1 MPNIPLVNLK
11 AQYEAI
17 REEVAE
23 SINQVLE
30 SQQFILGPQ
39 VEELENKIAN
49 YSHCRYGIGMSSG
62 TDALLCALMAIG
74 IQPGDEVI
82 TTPYTFF
89 ATAGAIARLGARP
102 VFADVLEDTL
112 NIDPQQIEP
121 LITRKTKAI
130 IPVHFAGQ
138 AADLEAILRIAQSR
152 HLYVIEDA
160 CQAIGADYK
169 GRRVGSWGDIGCFSF
184 FPTKNLGGY
193 GDGGIA
199 TTNNPHLAERLRLL
213 RNHGHQP
220 KYYHQIVGGNFRLD
234 TLQAAILLVK
244 FKHLEN
250 WIEARNAHARTYRH
264 LFHESGLA
272 VNGERPSKVKLPIE
286 HQLGRHVY
294 HLYIIQTDQRDEL
307 KAFLHQNGIGA
318 EIYYPVPLHLQECF
332 KHLGYKVGDLP
343 VSERASRRA
352 LALPIYPELNHPMLS
367 EIVEA
372 IRDFYK
378 SAS

>member
-17 REEVAE
+17 RDEIAE

-39 VEELENKIAN
+39 VEDLENKIAH
-49 YSHCRYGIGMSSG
+49 YSHCQYGVGMSSG
-62 TDALLCALMAIG
+62 TDALLCALMALD

-82 TTPYTFF
+82 TSAYSFF
-89 ATAGAIARLGARP
+89 STAGAIARLGARP
-102 VFADVLEDTL
+102 VFADILEDTL

-121 LITRKTKAI
+121 LISEKTKAI

-138 AADLEAILRIAQSR
+138 AADLEAILRIAQNY
-152 HLYVIEDA
+152 HLYVVEDA

-169 GRRVGSWGDIGCFSF
+169 GKRVGSWGDIGCFSF

-193 GDGGIA
+193 GDGGMA
-199 TTNNPHLAERLRLL
+199 TTNNPKLAERLRLL

-220 KYYHQIVGGNFRLD
+220 KYYHQMVGGNFRLD

-244 FKHLEN
+244 FRYLES
-250 WIEARNAHARTYRH
+250 WIEARIAHARTYSQ
-264 LFHESGLA
+264 LFRASGLA
-272 VNGERPSKVKLPIE
+272 ADDDHSGKVILPAER
-286 HQLGRHVY
+286 QLGRHVY
-294 HLYIIQTDQRDEL
+294 HLYVIQADRRDAL
-307 KAFLHQNGIGA
+307 KAFLRQNGIGA

-332 KHLGYKVGDLP
+332 KHLGYKAGDLP
-343 VSERASRRA
+343 ISERASRRA
-352 LALPIYPELNHPMLS
+352 LALPIYPELNDQMLS
-367 EIVEA
+367 EIVQTIGE
-372 IRDFYK
+372 FYR
-378 SAS
+378 SA

>member
-11 AQYEAI
+11 AQYKAI
-17 REEVAE
+17 GEEIAE

-30 SQQFILGPQ
+30 AQQFILGPQ
-39 VEELENKIAN
+39 VEDLEIKIAH
-49 YSHCRYGIGMSSG
+49 YSHCQYGIGMSSG

-102 VFADVLEDTL
+102 VFADVIEDTL

-138 AADLEAILRIAQSR
+138 AADMEAILRIAQRR

-169 GRRVGSWGDIGCFSF
+169 GKRVGSWGDIGCFSF

-193 GDGGIA
+193 GDGGMA

-234 TLQAAILLVK
+234 ALQAAILLVK
-244 FKHLEN
+244 FKYLEN
-250 WIEARNAHARTYRH
+250 WIEARNTHARTYH
-264 LFHESGLA
+264 QLFHKSGLA
-272 VNGERPSKVKLPIE
+272 VDAQQTGKVKLPAE
-286 HQLGRHVY
+286 RRSGRHVY
-294 HLYIIQTDQRDEL
+294 HLYVIQADQRDEL
-307 KAFLHQNGIGA
+307 KTYLHQNGIGA
-318 EIYYPVPLHLQECF
+318 EIYYPVPLHLQGCF
-332 KHLGYKVGDLP
+332 KHLGYKLGDLP
-343 VSERASRRA
+343 VSERAARRS
-352 LALPIYPELNHPMLS
+352 LALPIYPELNDQMLL
-367 EIVEA
+367 EIVET
-372 IRDFYK
+372 IGEFYR
-378 SAS
+378 ST